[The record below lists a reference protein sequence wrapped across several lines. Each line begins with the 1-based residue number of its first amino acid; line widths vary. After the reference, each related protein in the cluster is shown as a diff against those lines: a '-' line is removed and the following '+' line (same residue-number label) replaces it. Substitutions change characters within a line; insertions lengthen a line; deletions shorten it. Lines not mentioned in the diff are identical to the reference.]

1 MMKLKLFLTAIAC
14 LFAVQMSQAQ
24 CKIANTAFQGGE
36 QLDYKLYFNWK
47 FVWVAAGSAT
57 MSTQNTMWKGTP
69 AYKSHLITHTSSRLD
84 RFFRMR
90 DTLQCTVSTDIVPL
104 QYKKAA
110 DEGGRYYVDKVWYS
124 YVGGKTHLRQECING
139 KGELKKKTT
148 DTVACCYDMMSMML
162 RARSLDAKNYK
173 PGDRIRFPMVDG
185 SHTEDITLIYR
196 GKENVLLKDNT
207 EEYRCMKISF
217 VEKPKGGGKEK
228 EIITFFIT
236 DDENHVPVRLDMYLR
251 FGTAKAYLEKSKGL
265 RNPMKAKIK

>member
-1 MMKLKLFLTAIAC
+1 MKLRYFLAIIAC
-14 LFAVQMSQAQ
+14 LVGVQMGNAQ

-36 QLDYKLYFNWK
+36 NLEYKLYFNWK

-57 MSTQNTMWKGTP
+57 MTTQNTMWKGAP
-69 AYKSHLITHTSSRLD
+69 AYKSHLITHTSKRLD

-104 QYKKAA
+104 QYMKAA

-124 YVGGKTHLRQECING
+124 YVGGKTHLRQESING

-148 DTVACCYDMMSMML
+148 DTLACCYDMMSMLL
-162 RARSLDAKNYK
+162 RARSLDVKKYK
-173 PGDRIRFPMVDG
+173 AGDRISFPMADG

-196 GKENVLLKDNT
+196 GKENVTLKDNS
-207 EEYRCMKISF
+207 EEYRCLKISF
-217 VEKPKGGGKEK
+217 VEKPKGGSEK

-251 FGTAKAYLEKSKGL
+251 FGTAKAYLEKATGL
-265 RNPMKAKIK
+265 RNTMKAKIK